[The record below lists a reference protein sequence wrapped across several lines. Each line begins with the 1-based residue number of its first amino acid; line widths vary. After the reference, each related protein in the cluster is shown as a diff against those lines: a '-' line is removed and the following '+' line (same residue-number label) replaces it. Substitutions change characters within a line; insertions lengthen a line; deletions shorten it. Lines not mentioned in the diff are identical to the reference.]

1 MKSEN
6 FNFHWFEK
14 EDRRKSFRASV
25 SRDGKLHLGKSLREN
40 LPPFIRI
47 GFDSN
52 AMVLAI
58 ADGHGAGI
66 SCPACGVLTAQA
78 LCTQLASIGLRP
90 PVYFHLTRDEPTG
103 YLLGRVVL
111 HRKTDS
117 RGRRIFDTEQLLIRF
132 RSVLDDAV
140 HLMAK
145 STPLADRKSAAVEAL
160 CTAAQDYEPGFGD
173 LETYLKDRVKL
184 ALRTENRQYTESF
197 SQRSLDQSFSVDD
210 RGDRCLY
217 DTIADAGSDGMDTL
231 DRQLDMEQFCD
242 SLTSDQRNL
251 IGMLQDGF
259 KISEIT
265 DILGISER
273 NIRLMALEIAQLRR
287 KFETEA

>member
-6 FNFHWFEK
+6 FNFRWFEK

-25 SRDGKLHLGKSLREN
+25 SRDGKLQLGKSLREN

-47 GFDSN
+47 GFDSS

-58 ADGHGAGI
+58 ADGHGTGI

-78 LCTQLASIGLRP
+78 LCTQLAHIGLRP
-90 PVYFHLTRDEPTG
+90 PVYFHLTRDEHTG
-103 YLLGRVVL
+103 YLLGRIVL

-117 RGRRIFDTEQLLIRF
+117 AGRRMFDTEQLLIRF
-132 RSVLDDAV
+132 RSILDDAIR
-140 HLMAK
+140 LMAK

-160 CTAAQDYEPGFGD
+160 CAAAKDYEPGFGD

-197 SQRSLDQSFSVDD
+197 SQRSLDQPFSVNDG
-210 RGDRCLY
+210 GDSCLY
-217 DTIADAGSDGMDTL
+217 DTIADTSSDCMDIL

-242 SLTSDQRNL
+242 SLTSDQQDL
-251 IGMLQDGF
+251 IRMLRDGF

-273 NIRLMALEIAQLRR
+273 NVRFMALEIAQLRR
-287 KFETEA
+287 KFEAES